1 MANDKNLGLALKNGD
16 LDKVKEIIESD
27 VSGQFQSL
35 FIIVPV
41 WQLIIIDCFL
51 VFFGEKR
58 YRYYAV
64 INI

>member
-1 MANDKNLGLALKNGD
+1 MANDKNLGWALKNGD

-41 WQLIIIDCFL
+41 WQLIIIDCWSFIHNL
-51 VFFGEKR
+51 RRTRTKIYV
-58 YRYYAV
+58 
-64 INI
+64 